1 MKSIKVRPAK
11 NFCGQIELPLD
22 KSIAQRAAILDLPT
36 NSGKLGEDI
45 ISTKK
50 AVLES
55 NSSKNKKDLFLGN
68 SGTGIRLLTGYL
80 SGTGKSFSL
89 SGDKSLNSRPMA
101 RIADP
106 LNSMGANI
114 SLTSGKAPIEI
125 NPARLKD
132 KFSYVMPVASAQLKS
147 SLLLAALNAHTKIE
161 IIEPTETRNHT
172 ELMLSHLGAD
182 LKTEQTD
189 EGNVI
194 ILDGAKGY
202 EKKPIFVPGDFSS
215 ASFFIALGLIAPES
229 ELFIPDVGLNST
241 RIAFLQ
247 LLKEMEAKIEIKNK
261 RIENRELIADLFVYS
276 SQLQLKS
283 VPNYL
288 VPNLIDEIPILS
300 VVAAFSDG
308 QLKLDG
314 IGELRVK
321 ESNRLDAIQKILNT
335 LGVQYEQQN
344 DSLEITGA
352 GKNFT
357 FDGGSFNSL
366 GDHRIAMCAAISS
379 VRSTGDIHIDDIE
392 SIPTSFPNFFSNLE
406 QLGFKLIKL

>member
-1 MKSIKVRPAK
+1 MTPINVRPAK
-11 NFCGQIELPLD
+11 NFSGQIELPLD

-36 NSGKLGEDI
+36 NSGVLGEDI

-80 SGTGKSFSL
+80 SGSGKRFSL

-101 RIADP
+101 RVANP

-114 SLTSGKAPIEI
+114 SLTNGKAPIEI

-132 KFSYVMPVASAQLKS
+132 EFSYVMPVASAQLKS

-172 ELMLSHLGAD
+172 ELMLLHLGAD

-202 EKKPIFVPGDFSS
+202 EKKSIFVPGDFSS
-215 ASFFIALGLIAPES
+215 ASFFIALGLLATDS
-229 ELFIPDVGLNST
+229 ELFIPNVGLNST
-241 RIAFLQ
+241 RVAYLD

-261 RIENRELIADLFVYS
+261 RIENRELIADLVVQS
-276 SQLQLKS
+276 SQLKLKS
-283 VPNYL
+283 VPNHL

-321 ESNRLDAIQKILNT
+321 ESNRLDAIQGILKT
-335 LGVQYEQQN
+335 LGVKYSQQN
-344 DSLEITGA
+344 NSLEITGA
-352 GKNFT
+352 GQSYV
-357 FDGGSFNSL
+357 FDGGSFNSF

-379 VRSTGDIHIDDIE
+379 VRSTGDVYIDDIE
-392 SIPTSFPNFFSNLE
+392 SIATSFPNFFSNLE
-406 QLGFKLIKL
+406 HLGFKLINS

>member
-1 MKSIKVRPAK
+1 MTPIKVRPAK

-22 KSIAQRAAILDLPT
+22 KSIAQRAAILNLPT
-36 NSGKLGEDI
+36 NSGVLGEDI

-50 AVLES
+50 AVLGS
-55 NSSKNKKDLFLGN
+55 NSSKYKKDLFLGN

-132 KFSYVMPVASAQLKS
+132 EFSYVMPVASAQLKS

-172 ELMLSHLGAD
+172 ELMLLHLGAD
-182 LKTEQTD
+182 LKTEQTA

-229 ELFIPDVGLNST
+229 ELFIPNVGLNST
-241 RIAFLQ
+241 RIAFLD
-247 LLKEMEAKIEIKNK
+247 LLKEMDAKIEIKNK
-261 RIENRELIADLFVYS
+261 RIENRELIADLFVCS
-276 SQLQLKS
+276 SQLKLKS

-308 QLKLDG
+308 QLTLDG

-321 ESNRLDAIQKILNT
+321 ESNRLDAIQQILNT
-335 LGVQYEQQN
+335 LGVQYEQHN
-344 DSLEITGA
+344 DSLVITGA
-352 GKNFT
+352 GKNFI
-357 FDGGSFNSL
+357 FDGGSFNSF

-406 QLGFKLIKL
+406 QLGFKLIKS

>member
-1 MKSIKVRPAK
+1 MTSIKVRPAK
-11 NFCGQIELPLD
+11 NFCGKIELPLD

-36 NSGKLGEDI
+36 NSGVLGEDI

-50 AVLES
+50 AILES
-55 NSSKNKKDLFLGN
+55 NSSESKKDLFLGN

-114 SLTSGKAPIEI
+114 SLTNGKAPIEI
-125 NPARLKD
+125 NPAKLKD
-132 KFSYVMPVASAQLKS
+132 DFSYVMPVASAQLKS

-182 LKTEQTD
+182 LRTEQTD

-215 ASFFIALGLIAPES
+215 ASFFIALGLLAPDS
-229 ELFIPDVGLNST
+229 ELFIPDVGLNAT
-241 RIAFLQ
+241 RIAFLE

-261 RIENRELIADLFVYS
+261 RIENRELIADLFVRS
-276 SQLQLKS
+276 SLLKLKS

-357 FDGGSFNSL
+357 FDGGSFNSF

-379 VRSTGDIHIDDIE
+379 VRSTRDVYIDDIE
-392 SIPTSFPNFFSNLE
+392 SIATSFPNFFSNLE
-406 QLGFKLIKL
+406 QLGFKLIKS

>member
-1 MKSIKVRPAK
+1 MTPINVRPAK
-11 NFCGQIELPLD
+11 NFSGQIELPLD

-36 NSGKLGEDI
+36 NSGVLGEDI

-80 SGTGKSFSL
+80 SGSGKRFSL

-101 RIADP
+101 RVANP

-114 SLTSGKAPIEI
+114 SLTNGKAPVEI

-132 KFSYVMPVASAQLKS
+132 EFSYVMPVASAQLKS
-147 SLLLAALNAHTKIE
+147 SLLLAALNARTKIK

-172 ELMLSHLGAD
+172 ELMLLHLGAD
-182 LKTEQTD
+182 LKTEQAD
-189 EGNVI
+189 EGKLI
-194 ILDGAKGY
+194 ILDGSKGY
-202 EKKPIFVPGDFSS
+202 ERKSIFVPGDFSS
-215 ASFFIALGLIAPES
+215 ASFFIALGLLAPDS
-229 ELFIPDVGLNST
+229 ELFIPNVGLNST
-241 RIAFLQ
+241 RVAYLD

-261 RIENRELIADLFVYS
+261 RIENRELIADLVVQS
-276 SQLQLKS
+276 SQLKLKS
-283 VPNYL
+283 VPNHL

-321 ESNRLDAIQKILNT
+321 ESNRLDAIQGILKT
-335 LGVQYEQQN
+335 LGVKYSQRN
-344 DSLEITGA
+344 NSLEITGA
-352 GKNFT
+352 GKSYV
-357 FDGGSFNSL
+357 FDGGSFNSF

-379 VRSTGDIHIDDIE
+379 VRSTGDVYIDDIE
-392 SIPTSFPNFFSNLE
+392 SIVTSFPNFFSNLE
-406 QLGFKLIKL
+406 HLGFKLINS

>member
-1 MKSIKVRPAK
+1 MTPIKVRPAK

-36 NSGKLGEDI
+36 NSGVLGEDI

-50 AVLES
+50 AVLGS

-114 SLTSGKAPIEI
+114 ALTNGKAPIEI

-132 KFSYVMPVASAQLKS
+132 EFSYVMPVASAQLKS

-172 ELMLSHLGAD
+172 ELMLLHLGAD
-182 LKTEQTD
+182 LRTEQTD

-215 ASFFIALGLIAPES
+215 ASFFIALGLLAPDS

-241 RIAFLQ
+241 RVAFLE

-261 RIENRELIADLFVYS
+261 RIENRELIADLFVRS
-276 SQLQLKS
+276 SLLKLKS

-335 LGVQYEQQN
+335 LGVQYEQLN

-357 FDGGSFNSL
+357 FDGGSFNSF

-379 VRSTGDIHIDDIE
+379 VRSTRDIYIDDIE
-392 SIPTSFPNFFSNLE
+392 SIATSFPNFFNNLK
-406 QLGFKLIKL
+406 QLGFKLIES

>member
-1 MKSIKVRPAK
+1 MTPIKVRPAK

-36 NSGKLGEDI
+36 NSGVLGEDI

-55 NSSKNKKDLFLGN
+55 NSSKSKKDLFLGN

-132 KFSYVMPVASAQLKS
+132 EFSYVMPVASAQLKS

-172 ELMLSHLGAD
+172 ELMLLHLGAD
-182 LKTEQTD
+182 LRTEQTD

-215 ASFFIALGLIAPES
+215 ASFFIALGLLAPDS

-241 RIAFLQ
+241 RIAFLE

-261 RIENRELIADLFVYS
+261 RIENRELIADLFVCS

-321 ESNRLDAIQKILNT
+321 ESNRLDAIQQILNT
-335 LGVQYEQQN
+335 LGVQYKQHN
-344 DSLEITGA
+344 DSLAITGA
-352 GKNFT
+352 GKNFI
-357 FDGGSFNSL
+357 FDGGSFNSF

-406 QLGFKLIKL
+406 QLGFKLIKS